1 MTASPVDFRAR
12 VHETDCVTCP
22 FRFRL
27 APSALLVALLSLTG
41 CDRIKS
47 ALNPPTVDNAW
58 QNDSTLLSQQ
68 PKVLFRAVRT
78 AAGTRA
84 VPIGTVGPKGLR
96 ALSLTGRG
104 WRALDLQAMQ
114 SGSALVPYRGSE
126 ALSPIASARGMWEG
140 TQLDSLPG
148 CSQLLPAASITVPD
162 GVHLLTS
169 GRVPLRTLPDGLSDG
184 ELQEVLN
191 VVTTLVAPSSGVP
204 LSKMSKYRRDVSVV
218 GTGAT
223 RSPTIV
229 VSYEDPEELPE
240 GATRLAERPR
250 QLIVVLDK
258 GIYGYKP
265 SLTMAD
271 VSSSRIAP
279 RRRFLGALD
288 SDGDGRAELFFGLSE
303 TIPRAEL
310 VTYSYRY
317 EGDTWIAAFTYERTR
332 CVG

>member
-1 MTASPVDFRAR
+1 VDFRAR
-12 VHETDCVTCP
+12 VEQTACVICP
-22 FRFRL
+22 PRIRL
-27 APSALLVALLSLTG
+27 ASGTLLVALFSLTG

-47 ALNPPTVDNAW
+47 ALNPPPVDNAW
-58 QNDSTLLSQQ
+58 QNDSTLLAQR
-68 PKVLFRAVRT
+68 PVVLFRAVRT
-78 AAGTRA
+78 ADGARA
-84 VPIGTVGPKGLR
+84 VPFATVGAKGVR
-96 ALSLTGRG
+96 ALTLTGRG
-104 WRALDLQAMQ
+104 WRALDVQSMQ
-114 SGSALVPYRGSE
+114 SGNAFVPYRGSE
-126 ALSPIASARGMWEG
+126 ALTPLVSSRGMWEG

-148 CSQLLPAASITVPD
+148 CNQLLPGAAMTIPD

-169 GRVPLRTLPDGLSDG
+169 GRTPLRALPNGISDG
-184 ELQEVLN
+184 ELQDVMN

-204 LSKMSKYRRDVSVV
+204 LSKMSRYRRDVAVV

-229 VSYEDPEELPE
+229 VTYEDPEELPE

-265 SLTMAD
+265 SLTLAD

-279 RRRFLGALD
+279 RKRFLGALD
-288 SDGDGRAELFFGLSE
+288 GDGDGRAELYFGLSE
-303 TIPRAEL
+303 KIPRAEL
-310 VTYSYRY
+310 VAYSYRY

>member
-1 MTASPVDFRAR
+1 MDFRAR
-12 VHETDCVTCP
+12 LEQTACVICP
-22 FRFRL
+22 PRIRL
-27 APSALLVALLSLTG
+27 ASGTLLAALFSLTG

-47 ALNPPTVDNAW
+47 ALNPPAVDNAW
-58 QNDSTLLSQQ
+58 QNDSTVLARQ
-68 PKVLFRAVRT
+68 PMVLFRAVRT
-78 AAGTRA
+78 ADGARA
-84 VPIGTVGPKGLR
+84 VPFATVGANGLR
-96 ALSLTGRG
+96 ALTLTGRG
-104 WRALDLQAMQ
+104 WRALDVQSMQA
-114 SGSALVPYRGSE
+114 GSAFVPYRGSE
-126 ALSPIASARGMWEG
+126 ALSPIRSSRGMWEG
-140 TQLDSLPG
+140 TPLDSLPG
-148 CSQLLPAASITVPD
+148 CNLLLPGAAMSIPD

-169 GRVPLRTLPDGLSDG
+169 GRTPLRTVPNGIGEG
-184 ELQEVLN
+184 ELQDVMN

-204 LSKMSKYRRDVSVV
+204 LSKMSRYRRDVAVV

-229 VSYEDPEELPE
+229 VTYEDPEELPE

-265 SLTMAD
+265 SLIIAD

-279 RRRFLGALD
+279 RKRFLGALD
-288 SDGDGRAELFFGLSE
+288 GDGDGRAELFFGLGE
-303 TIPRAEL
+303 KIPRAEL